1 MKKSISIDT
10 VVILTNISKRT
21 IWRRLNDRKIIR
33 TGTDTR
39 GRTML
44 DLNDIISMLPF
55 SISEDDYELLTGVD
69 NSDPN
74 AQNDLAQLFMEC
86 NKFESAHYWF
96 RQAADQQH
104 ADAMQNLST
113 LYHKGLGI
121 EKNKSEAL
129 TWLLKAATQGHIIA
143 KEQLKAFLNPNTPL

>member
-1 MKKSISIDT
+1 MKKAISLDT
-10 VVILTNISKRT
+10 AVTLTNISKRT
-21 IWRRLNDRKIIR
+21 IWRRLNDRKITR

-55 SISEDDYELLTGVD
+55 SISEEDYELLTGVD

-74 AQNDLAQLFMEC
+74 AQNDLALLFMEC

-96 RQAADQQH
+96 KQAADQQH

-113 LYHKGLGI
+113 LYQKGLGV
-121 EKNKSEAL
+121 EKNQSEAL
-129 TWLLKAATQGHIIA
+129 VWLSKAATQGHIIA
-143 KEQLKAFLNPNTPL
+143 KEQLKIFLSVNTPL